1 VFRDARGGLFVIIYR
16 ASNGS
21 IIIHKSRGQLGASS
35 VFPWR
40 AREGIRKCEGGSCN
54 GSYR

>member
-40 AREGIRKCEGGSCN
+40 AREGIRKC
-54 GSYR
+54 